1 MMATYKEIFDLHV
14 QLLRIYEKNEN
25 YQGPYQKQ
33 INYFKRQLFLT
44 EDIVQRIFVLN
55 QLIKIHEKGREENV
69 KWCAEE
75 YFK

>member
-1 MMATYKEIFDLHV
+1 MATYKEIFDLHV
-14 QLLRIYEKNEN
+14 QLLHIYEKNEMH
-25 YQGPYQKQ
+25 QGANQKR
-33 INYFKRQLFLT
+33 INYFKKQLLLT

-75 YFK
+75 YFE